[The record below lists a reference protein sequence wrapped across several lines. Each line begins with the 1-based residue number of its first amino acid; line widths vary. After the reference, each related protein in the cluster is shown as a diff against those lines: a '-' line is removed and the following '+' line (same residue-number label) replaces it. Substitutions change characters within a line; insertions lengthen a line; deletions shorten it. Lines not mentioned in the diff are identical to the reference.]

1 MSNSG
6 NLGILLGHAFF
17 RIDDKHDDI
26 GALYRA
32 DGADDHITLQLF
44 FNFIFAS
51 KTCRINEDVLF
62 SIMHYLGIH
71 RIPRCTCNIGN
82 DHPVFTD
89 QAVNNGRFADIWFSD
104 NRNFRTI
111 ILLFHLCIFRE
122 MTYNFV
128 QHIADPHPVCR
139 RDRPRITDSQ
149 IIKLIDIRHVF
160 LEAVYFVD
168 YQNHRLVGT
177 AQHIRYLGICIHQSL
192 LDIYHKQ
199 NHVRRVDGDLCL
211 LPHLGQND
219 VPGIRLDTAGINQ
232 GKIFIQPRNVRIN
245 TVSCNA
251 RCILYDGDH
260 LSRQCVEQC
269 RFSDIGSANYC
280 NDWLSF
286 SCHICSFPYNGQHF
300 SRLSFGNALIFL
312 NCTAAI
318 SGLGLKFAQQ
328 TFRKIISA

>member
-1 MSNSG
+1 
-6 NLGILLGHAFF
+6 
-17 RIDDKHDDI
+17 
-26 GALYRA
+26 
-32 DGADDHITLQLF
+32 
-44 FNFIFAS
+44 
-51 KTCRINEDVLF
+51 
-62 SIMHYLGIH
+62 MHYLGIH

-82 DHPVFTD
+82 DHPIFTD
-89 QAVNNGRFADIWFSD
+89 QAVNNGRFADIRFSD

-168 YQNHRLVGT
+168 HQNHRLVGT

-199 NHVRRVDGDLCL
+199 NHVRCVDGDLCL
-211 LPHLGQND
+211 LPHLGQDD

-245 TVSCNA
+245 TVSRNA

-260 LSRQCVEQC
+260 LSRQCVKQC

-312 NCTAAI
+312 ICTAAI